1 MTYVF
6 KLQIKKK
13 KKKYPVNSRNKNSFL
28 IRTRIPIHR
37 YRVLPVNDEG
47 GIRADCRSR
56 SHMRDN
62 QGGIRA
68 DSRPGRDKRVVN
80 GI

>member
-1 MTYVF
+1 MRDN
-6 KLQIKKK
+6 QGGIRAD
-13 KKKYPVNSRNKNSFL
+13 SRPG
-28 IRTRIPIHR
+28 RHTERQM
-37 YRVLPVNDEG
+37 NDLG

-56 SHMRDN
+56 SHMWDN

>member
-1 MTYVF
+1 MND
-6 KLQIKKK
+6 LGGIRADCR
-13 KKKYPVNSRNKNSFL
+13 SRCHMWDNQSG
-28 IRTRIPIHR
+28 IRAVSRPGRHTERQM
-37 YRVLPVNDEG
+37 NDLG

-56 SHMRDN
+56 SHMWDN

>member
-1 MTYVF
+1 MF
-6 KLQIKKK
+6 LSIKSKSRS
-13 KKKYPVNSRNKNSFL
+13 KKYPVSSRNKNSFL
-28 IRTRIPIHR
+28 TRTRIPIHR
-37 YRVLPVNDEG
+37 YRVLPVNDLG

-56 SHMRDN
+56 SHKRDN

-68 DSRPGRDKRVVN
+68 VSRPGRDKRVVN

>member
-1 MTYVF
+1 MRDN
-6 KLQIKKK
+6 Q
-13 KKKYPVNSRNKNSFL
+13 
-28 IRTRIPIHR
+28 
-37 YRVLPVNDEG
+37 G
-47 GIRADCRSR
+47 GIRAVLRPGRHTERHTERQMSDLGGIRAVCRLR
-56 SHMRDN
+56 SHMWDN

>member
-1 MTYVF
+1 MF
-6 KLQIKKK
+6 LSIKSKSRS
-13 KKKYPVNSRNKNSFL
+13 KKYPVNSRNKNSFL

-47 GIRADCRSR
+47 GIRAGCRSR
-56 SHMRDN
+56 SHMWDN

-68 DSRPGRDKRVVN
+68 VPRPGRDKRVVN